1 MAITTRSQSRPFA
14 RDSAANGPAPDEST
28 ASTTTRPQRQSSARK
43 RSVYFSPPEERGSA
57 SEKSPAH
64 LSMTTHCAVKA
75 SSSNT
80 DPEPADPSA
89 TTAIEDL
96 IPFIKPDP
104 DALSTQTDSSTA
116 PTKSKRPKRPP
127 AATTQSDAP
136 PHWSAVYD
144 QIHEWRTTH
153 PAPVDTVGCERL
165 ADENAA
171 PRHFRFQT
179 LVALMLSSQTKDEVT
194 AGAMANLRA
203 KGLTPEA
210 VVTWEDADLNAAI
223 AKVGFHRRKTQYIK
237 QTAAILLDEYG
248 GDIPDTI
255 EGLVALPGVGPKMGF
270 LALQCAW
277 GTNSGIGVDVH
288 VHRIA
293 NRLGWVKT
301 AQPEQTRVALESW
314 LPKDMWRAINPLLV
328 GFGQVHCLPIGPRC
342 ESCPVQSL
350 CPSARTGR
358 SMATTTTKRKQTK
371 TTAGAGTRATK
382 RPRSTRSADP
392 ASSTAPSSRAPWRGA
407 RRPSE
412 QRKEEELSSSGFSD
426 VESSEL
432 SDA

>member
-1 MAITTRSQSRPFA
+1 MDNHQPGNALY
-14 RDSAANGPAPDEST
+14 AAP
-28 ASTTTRPQRQSSARK
+28 
-43 RSVYFSPPEERGSA
+43 
-57 SEKSPAH
+57 
-64 LSMTTHCAVKA
+64 A
-75 SSSNT
+75 SSRGAN
-80 DPEPADPSA
+80 PEPADPSA

-104 DALSTQTDSSTA
+104 EELSTQPDLGA
-116 PTKSKRPKRPP
+116 AIPTSKSKRPKRPP
-127 AATTQSDAP
+127 AATTPTDAP
-136 PHWSAVYD
+136 PDWSTVYD
-144 QIHEWRTTH
+144 RIHEWRATH

-194 AGAMANLRA
+194 AAAMANLRA

-210 VVTWEDADLNAAI
+210 VVTWDDADLNAAI

-277 GTNSGIGVDVH
+277 GINSGIGVDVH

-301 AQPEQTRVALESW
+301 SQPEQTRVALESW
-314 LPKDMWRAINPLLV
+314 LPKDKWRAINPLLV
-328 GFGQVHCLPIGPRC
+328 GFGQVHCLPIGPHC
-342 ESCPVQSL
+342 ESCPVQDR
-350 CPSARTGR
+350 CPSATTGR
-358 SMATTTTKRKQTK
+358 STATTAAKRKQPK
-371 TTAGAGTRATK
+371 TASGAGTRATK
-382 RPRSTRSADP
+382 RPRPMRSTGP
-392 ASSTAPSSRAPWRGA
+392 ALPTSPLSRAPRRGA
-407 RRPSE
+407 RRPSDE
-412 QRKEEELSSSGFSD
+412 QQKDDSESSGLSD

-432 SDA
+432 SDV